1 MVFYVPSGDEGTQEF
16 EVRDHACRSHQ
27 QSNLVHEKQLTM
39 MSTTRMAILQRE
51 LPRLR
56 KLVNDS

>member
-1 MVFYVPSGDEGTQEF
+1 MVFYVPSEDEGTQEF
-16 EVRDHACRSHQ
+16 EVQDHAVDHIS
-27 QSNLVHEKQLTM
+27 SLTLYHEKQLAI

-56 KLVNDS
+56 KFVNDS